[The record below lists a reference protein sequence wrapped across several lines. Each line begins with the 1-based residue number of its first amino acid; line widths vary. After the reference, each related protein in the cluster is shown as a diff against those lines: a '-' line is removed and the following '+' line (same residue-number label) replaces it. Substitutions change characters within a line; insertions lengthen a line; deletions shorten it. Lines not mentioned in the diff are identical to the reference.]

1 MRNTKMKKNE
11 EKTKG
16 EKTENDGKNKMKEK
30 RNFFLN

>member
-1 MRNTKMKKNE
+1 MRNTKIKKMR
-11 EKTKG
+11 KRTKG